1 MAPAQPHLNPLS
13 SLSFGAV
20 AQLGEHLVCNQ
31 GVVGSNPIR
40 SIIPMAQMLA
50 SFASALADRYA
61 VERELGRGGM
71 ATVYLAEDKKHGRKV
86 AIKVLR
92 PGLAASLGAERFL
105 QEIGIAARLSHPHI
119 VPLIDSGEANG
130 MLYYVQPFIPGG
142 SLRERLDVERQLGIK
157 ETLRIAQEVG
167 AGLDY
172 AHRNRFVHRDVKP
185 ENVLFADGHALLADF
200 GVAQVYSVSGTEGIT
215 EAGIA
220 IGTPE
225 YMSPEQASGEPHLS
239 NASDIYSLACVVYE
253 MLAGTPPVRGSG
265 SRATIAKQVTDVPR
279 PLRALRPDAPAHVE
293 RTLARALA
301 KDPGERFPT
310 VAEFVAALQREQ
322 PSAGAIG
329 SVIGRSIAVLP
340 FVNASPDRENE
351 YLSDGITDE
360 LINALAKVEG
370 LRVASRTSVF
380 ALKGKPQDV
389 RAIGALL
396 GAAWVLEGTLRRAGE
411 RLRITAQLSST
422 EDGQLLW
429 SERYDRTLADVFAI
443 QEEIAR
449 TIVDTL
455 RVTSFADFA
464 APSPKRYTESIAAY
478 GLYLRGRFAWN
489 TRTQE
494 GITEAIR
501 YFEQAIAEDP
511 RYAPAY
517 TGLADSYALQLD
529 YRSVPVAEGFALAKQ
544 YARKALELD
553 ETVAEAH
560 ASLAWSVF
568 IYDWDWEAAGQEF
581 RRAVELDPRYA
592 TAHQWYAFW
601 FAALGRL
608 EEALVE
614 AHTALEL
621 DPASVSIRRTV
632 GWLCYYARRYDQARY
647 HLARAIAMNPTA
659 AETYR
664 ILGLVFAYQ
673 GDWAEAERVL
683 REGMTLPGS
692 ATYTTAALGYV
703 LARTGKRA
711 EAEGLLANLE
721 AQRRVDYVSPVAFAT
736 LYIGLDDPQHALDWM
751 ERALEERRGWLAYLR
766 VNPLLDPLR
775 GEPRFQALIDKM
787 RL

>member
-1 MAPAQPHLNPLS
+1 
-13 SLSFGAV
+13 
-20 AQLGEHLVCNQ
+20 
-31 GVVGSNPIR
+31 
-40 SIIPMAQMLA
+40 
-50 SFASALADRYA
+50 
-61 VERELGRGGM
+61 
-71 ATVYLAEDKKHGRKV
+71 
-86 AIKVLR
+86 
-92 PGLAASLGAERFL
+92 
-105 QEIGIAARLSHPHI
+105 
-119 VPLIDSGEANG
+119 
-130 MLYYVQPFIPGG
+130 VQPFVPGG
-142 SLRERLDVERQLGIK
+142 SLRERLDTEKRLAVK

-200 GVAQVYSVSGTEGIT
+200 GVARVYSASETESVT
-215 EAGIA
+215 DAGIA
-220 IGTPE
+220 VGTPE
-225 YMSPEQASGEPHLS
+225 YMSPEQASGEPNVGS
-239 NASDIYSLACVVYE
+239 ASDVYSLACVVYE
-253 MLAGTPPVRGSG
+253 MLTGEPPVRGKG
-265 SRATIAKQVTDVPR
+265 ARATLAKQVTDVPR
-279 PLRALRPDAPAHVE
+279 PVRALRPDAPAHIE

-310 VAEFVAALQREQ
+310 VAEFVAALQHEQ
-322 PSAGAIG
+322 PGAGTIG

-360 LINALAKVEG
+360 LINALAKVDG

-396 GAAWVLEGTLRRAGE
+396 GAAWVLDGTLRRSGD

-429 SERYDRTLADVFAI
+429 SERFDRTLADVFAI

-455 RVTSFADFA
+455 RVAPLAAFA
-464 APSPKRYTESIAAY
+464 APSPKRHTENITAY
-478 GLYLRGRFAWN
+478 GLYLRGRYAWN

-544 YARKALELD
+544 YARRALELD
-553 ETVAEAH
+553 ETVAETH
-560 ASLAWSVF
+560 ASLAWTLF
-568 IYDWDWEAAGQEF
+568 IYDWDWEGAGREF
-581 RRAVELDPRYA
+581 RRALELDPRYA

-601 FAALGRL
+601 LTARGRL
-608 EEALVE
+608 DEALVE

-621 DPASVSIRRTV
+621 DPASVSIRRSV
-632 GWLCYYARRYDQARY
+632 GWVYYYARRYDQARY
-647 HLARAIAMNPTA
+647 HMARAVAMNPTA

-664 ILGLVFAYQ
+664 VLGLLLAQ
-673 GDWAEAERVL
+673 QDQWAEAERVL
-683 REGMTLPGS
+683 REGMTLPGT
-692 ATYTTAALGYV
+692 ATYTAAALGYV
-703 LARTGKRA
+703 LARAGKRA
-711 EAEGLLANLE
+711 EAEALLAELE
-721 AQRRVDYVSPVAFAT
+721 AQRRSDYVSPVAFAT
-736 LYIGLDDPQHALDWM
+736 LYLGLDDHERALDWT

-775 GEPRFQALIDKM
+775 GEPRFEAMIEKLG
-787 RL
+787 L